1 MGAKI
6 NRRLRNKSYLY
17 IFIFR
22 KPRVDFQTQIFVFCE
37 CNPKKNKLTREKKN
51 KQRNKQ
57 RNKTTIKAQPKK
69 TQNTIHELSELSRS
83 SQYNTPGTPK
93 VPQFFKVTLV
103 R

>member
-37 CNPKKNKLTREKKN
+37 CNPKKNKLTREKK
-51 KQRNKQ
+51 
-57 RNKTTIKAQPKK
+57 
-69 TQNTIHELSELSRS
+69 
-83 SQYNTPGTPK
+83 
-93 VPQFFKVTLV
+93 
-103 R
+103 